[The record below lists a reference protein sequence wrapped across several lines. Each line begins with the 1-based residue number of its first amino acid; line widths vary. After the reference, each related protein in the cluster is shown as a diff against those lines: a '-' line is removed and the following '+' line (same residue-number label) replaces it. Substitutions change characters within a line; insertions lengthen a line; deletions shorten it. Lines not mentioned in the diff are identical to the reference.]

1 MSASTGWN
9 SYSPPSDQR
18 IEPGSSHL
26 VTLMCRPITAS
37 TGVTLTVMVA
47 TPLLVI
53 DDLHASVEDT
63 EILKGI
69 TLTINGG
76 ETHAIMGPNG
86 SGKSTLANVLLGHPS
101 YVVTKGTITYKGE
114 DITEAAPEVRGQAGM
129 FLGFQY
135 PEEIPGVSVVN
146 FLRTALSNRTGTEYT
161 VLELRLKVMEAMSD
175 LGMEA
180 SFADRYLNE
189 GFSGG
194 ERKRNEILQMT
205 ILEPDFAVL
214 DETDSGLDIDALKI
228 VAEGVQRLRNESR
241 GFLIITHYQRMLEYI
256 TPDIVH
262 VLIDGHI
269 VETGGPALADRIE
282 ETGYDDFRVK
292 ATHG

>member
-1 MSASTGWN
+1 
-9 SYSPPSDQR
+9 
-18 IEPGSSHL
+18 
-26 VTLMCRPITAS
+26 
-37 TGVTLTVMVA
+37 MVE

-53 DDLHASVEDT
+53 DNLHASVEGT
-63 EILKGI
+63 EILKGV
-69 TLTINGG
+69 TLTINAG

-101 YVVTKGTITYKGE
+101 YEVTRGTITYKGE
-114 DITEAAPEVRGQAGM
+114 DFTNAAPEVRGQAGM

-146 FLRTALSNRTGTEYT
+146 FLRAALSNRTGTDYT
-161 VLELRLKVMEAMSD
+161 VLELRLKVMEAMRE

-205 ILEPDFAVL
+205 VLEPEFAVL

-228 VAEGVQRLRNESR
+228 VAEGVERLRNEVR
-241 GFLIITHYQRMLEYI
+241 GFLIITHYQRMLDYI
-256 TPDIVH
+256 SPDVVH
-262 VLIDGHI
+262 VFLDGRI
-269 VETGGPALADRIE
+269 VESGDASLADTIE
-282 ETGYDDFRVK
+282 ESGYDSYRSRVP
-292 ATHG
+292 AS